1 MESKFFFLIKRWKFS
16 NDWFFQSNER
26 WLTHHKH
33 KTSHMKYK
41 TLSDCWLR
49 LFASLCEIIF
59 FILGNIFHS
68 ETECLLLRIMII
80 LDLKNKFWSRE
91 IARNEFIIPWSSFVT
106 GASNHKNE
114 ISSIKFIEKKWLM
127 LGIEP
132 GTSAPE
138 VKY

>member
-1 MESKFFFLIKRWKFS
+1 
-16 NDWFFQSNER
+16 
-26 WLTHHKH
+26 
-33 KTSHMKYK
+33 
-41 TLSDCWLR
+41 
-49 LFASLCEIIF
+49 
-59 FILGNIFHS
+59 
-68 ETECLLLRIMII
+68 MII

-106 GASNHKNE
+106 GASNDKNE